1 MYSMKI
7 LETKFIQGV
16 VDETAVLYDG
26 TPHIAFIGRSNV
38 GKSSTLNAITGKR
51 KLVKV
56 GQTPG
61 KTKEINFFK
70 SRIEFDDQTINEVY
84 LVDLPGY
91 GYAKLSKQQRNEL
104 RRLIYWYLEHPQAD
118 TALVCIVID
127 AKVGLTD
134 YDREII
140 ELLQSHKKKFIIA
153 VNKVDKLNQKSRHK
167 LTQSLEDELGDTI
180 PYILY
185 SAGTNKH
192 VNALQDAIFNG
203 I

>member
-1 MYSMKI
+1 MRI
-7 LETKFIQGV
+7 LETTFVQGV

-61 KTKEINFFK
+61 KTREINFFK
-70 SRIEFDDQTINEVY
+70 ARLELEDKQQTSVY

-91 GYAKLSKQQRNEL
+91 GYAKLSKTQRNQLKEL
-104 RRLIYWYLEHPQAD
+104 IFWYLKHPTAD

-127 AKVGLTD
+127 SKVGITD
-134 YDREII
+134 HDREII
-140 ELLQSHKKKFIIA
+140 EVLNAHDKKFIIA
-153 VNKVDKLNQKSRHK
+153 VNKIDKLNQKSRHALVQS
-167 LTQSLEDELGDTI
+167 LTQELGDTTA
-180 PYILY
+180 YVMY
-185 SAGTNKH
+185 SATTNKH
-192 VNALQDAIFNG
+192 INLLQEAIFNG

>member
-1 MYSMKI
+1 MKI
-7 LETKFIQGV
+7 IDTKFMQGV
-16 VDETAVLYDG
+16 VDETAILYDG
-26 TPHIAFIGRSNV
+26 IPQVAFIGRSNV
-38 GKSSTLNAITGKR
+38 GKSSTLNALTGKR
-51 KLVKV
+51 RLVKV

-61 KTKEINFFK
+61 KTREINFFEA
-70 SRIEFDDQTINEVY
+70 RIESNDGGVGSVY

-91 GYAKLSKQQRNEL
+91 GYAKLSKQQRNQL
-104 RRLIYWYLEHPQAD
+104 KQLILWYLEHPKAD

-127 AKVGLTD
+127 AKVGLTE

-140 ELLQSHKKKFIIA
+140 DVLRAHRKKFIIA

-167 LTQSLEDELGDTI
+167 LVQSLTDEFGESV

-185 SAGTNKH
+185 SASTNKH
-192 VNALQDAIFNG
+192 INVLRDAIFNG